1 MSDGQEAASRIFH
14 TTPEDSRLRSVP
26 PQASRRYRRMLR
38 RGLLCTGAGTTL
50 VLGGYLGYRLWKEH
64 RAAAGAASSEGAGG
78 SSGGSAPAASS
89 GA

>member
-1 MSDGQEAASRIFH
+1 
-14 TTPEDSRLRSVP
+14 
-26 PQASRRYRRMLR
+26 MLR

-50 VLGGYLGYRLWKEH
+50 VLGGYFGYRLWKEH
-64 RAAAGAASSEGAGG
+64 RAAAGGASSEGAGG